1 MVKQGG
7 DAQMCRVQRDTL
19 LESQLGG
26 FGFRRRLCNVGKLVS
41 GCGLKEH
48 QSDRFRGRMI
58 MAK

>member
-26 FGFRRRLCNVGKLVS
+26 FGFRRRLCNVGRLVS
-41 GCGLKEH
+41 GCGLKEQ
-48 QSDRFRGRMI
+48 QSERFRGRMI